1 MKNSTMYTK
10 ASTAG
15 KQNQLHPAKSR
26 SFRFGLFLASFFHWQ
41 RETRQR
47 EKQNKLVHC
56 APPKYLNTSFLA
68 ASTLIY
74 SFEDQRLI
82 SIGLV
87 RSPLLDFGCHW
98 RFVGSS
104 EQISIGLVRS
114 PLLDF
119 GCHWRF
125 VGSSEQILLKI
136 RSRSLAR
143 GFAPS
148 FLFRFGHCLPWKF
161 ENCAQG
167 GANKFQQVAV
177 EPKEEEDETKM
188 VMLQIRFDQRALVC
202 IATVLAFF
210 CSIGFGCLAF
220 TFQISRVSPLTV
232 DRHSRAHYSS
242 HSSYGR

>member
-74 SFEDQRLI
+74 SFEDQRL
-82 SIGLV
+82 
-87 RSPLLDFGCHW
+87 
-98 RFVGSS
+98 
-104 EQISIGLVRS
+104 ISIGLVRS